1 MVKTLSLHDDL
12 ATYPAVSVL
21 LRVFAT
27 LPVTTATGERSFSA
41 LKYVKNTLRSTMSEN
56 RLNGLTML
64 FVHKDIKLDVDA
76 VIDAFAK
83 DNRRCDFR

>member
-1 MVKTLSLHDDL
+1 MLQTLSLHDDL
-12 ATYPAVSVL
+12 ATYPAVHVL
-21 LRVFAT
+21 LRIFAT

-41 LKYVKNTLRSTMSEN
+41 LKYVKSALRSTMSED

-64 FVHKDIKLDVDA
+64 FVHKDIKLNINA

-83 DNRRCDFR
+83 NNRRCEFR